1 MCAVEA
7 IQVLESTG
15 LYVGAIIADWA
26 LSNRKY
32 FNLHKLQ
39 NKENLKDGVVCWT
52 YPHWTNPE
60 AGFQKTYLICDI
72 SHLMK
77 TTNSIEN
84 LHGNLNTRNLVVN
97 LKIFY

>member
-7 IQVLESTG
+7 IQVLESIG
-15 LYVGAIIADWA
+15 PNVGAITANGA
-26 LSNRKY
+26 LPNRKY

-39 NKENLKDGVVCWT
+39 NKENVKDGVVYWI

-60 AGFQKTYLICDI
+60 AGFQRTYLICDI

-77 TTNSIEN
+77 TTNS
-84 LHGNLNTRNLVVN
+84 
-97 LKIFY
+97 